1 MKKILSVI
9 GFLLML
15 SSCSER
21 GEIVHQPTN
30 FIEIHGK
37 VYKIMSIVP
46 CEGCRDI
53 WIMYPK
59 DSANTQPVVINYEE
73 RVGKT
78 IVNETVIK
86 VD

>member
-1 MKKILSVI
+1 MKKILLVI
-9 GFLLML
+9 GVLLML
-15 SSCSER
+15 ISCRER
-21 GEIVHQPTN
+21 GEVVHQPTN

-37 VYKIMSIVP
+37 VYKIMSVVP

-59 DSANTQPVVINYEE
+59 DSADIQPEVINYSESS
-73 RVGKT
+73 GKST
-78 IVNETVIK
+78 VNKTVIK